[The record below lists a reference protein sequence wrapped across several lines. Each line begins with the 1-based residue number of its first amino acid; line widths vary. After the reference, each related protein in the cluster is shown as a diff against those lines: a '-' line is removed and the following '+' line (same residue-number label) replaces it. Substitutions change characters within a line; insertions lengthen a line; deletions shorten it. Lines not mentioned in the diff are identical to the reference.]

1 MSETISAAAPAQ
13 DGANSI
19 SPPDV
24 SMSPAKAKARW
35 RGHQPLDPRS
45 FPHGE
50 RRSGILPCTGP
61 NVEHLLK
68 SYDIT
73 VRYDVIAKRTTIDLP
88 GWEGSIDNAD
98 NVAMAMIVSL
108 AEANNMQRSGIE
120 EQVLAVGD
128 QNMVNPA
135 ADWIAS
141 KAWDG
146 VDRLPAFYDTIT
158 TAEGFPAKLKAI
170 LIYKWLLSIVAAA
183 MMTRGFKAR
192 GVLTLQG
199 PQGIGKTAWV
209 ARLVPD
215 PVLRERI
222 VRLDLHL
229 DPQDKDSVL
238 AAITKLIVEIGE
250 LDSSF
255 RKDIARL
262 KGFITRDSDS
272 IRPHYA
278 RTYANYPRRTVFAAT
293 VNAWDFL
300 QDETGNTRFWTIP
313 AIKID
318 YEHTID
324 VQQLFAQLHVDL
336 DKGAQWWLTKEEEAL
351 LNDSNRNHNATSL
364 IRDDIMDLIDLD
376 RINAHDRVRMSGK
389 DVLQK
394 IGIEQPRPGQY
405 KEAKAVLISLLGEPK
420 RYQGTDKWL
429 VPLRAAPNERKFG
442 NLP

>member
-1 MSETISAAAPAQ
+1 MTEHISAAAFRQ
-13 DGANSI
+13 DGATII
-19 SPPDV
+19 SPVDV
-24 SMSPAKAKARW
+24 PVTKPPARW
-35 RGHQPLDPRS
+35 RAHQPLDPRS

-50 RRSGILPCTGP
+50 RRSGIIPCTGP

-68 SYDIT
+68 SYDIA
-73 VRYDVIAKRTTIDLP
+73 VRYDVIAKRTIIDLP
-88 GWEGSIDNAD
+88 GWDGSQDNAD
-98 NVAMAMIVSL
+98 NVAMATIVSL
-108 AEANNMQRSGIE
+108 AEANNMAVGGIAD
-120 EQVLAVGD
+120 QVLALGD
-128 QNMVNPA
+128 RNMVNPA

-146 VDRLPAFYDTIT
+146 LDRLPAFYDTIT
-158 TAEGFPAKLKAI
+158 TAEGYSLELKAV
-170 LIYKWLLSIVAAA
+170 LMYKWLLSIVAAIL
-183 MMTRGFKAR
+183 MPRGFKAR

-199 PQGIGKTAWV
+199 PQGIGKTTWV

-215 PVLRERI
+215 PALRERL

-272 IRPHYA
+272 IRRPYA
-278 RTYANYPRRTVFAAT
+278 RTHSDYPRRTVFAAS
-293 VNAWDFL
+293 VNAWDYL
-300 QDETGNTRFWTIP
+300 QDETGNTRFWTIA
-313 AIKID
+313 AIDID
-318 YEHTID
+318 YEHKID
-324 VQQLFAQLHVDL
+324 MQQLFAQLRVDF
-336 DKGAQWWLTKEEEAL
+336 DNGAIWWLTKEEEAL

-364 IRDDIMDLIDLD
+364 IRDGIMELVDPD
-376 RINAHDRVRMSGK
+376 RIGAHDAVRMAGK
-389 DVLQK
+389 DVLRR
-394 IGIEQPRPGQY
+394 IGIEEPRQGQY
-405 KEAKAVLISLLGEPK
+405 REARAVLVSLLGEPK

-429 VPLRAAPNERKFG
+429 VPLRVAPNERKFA